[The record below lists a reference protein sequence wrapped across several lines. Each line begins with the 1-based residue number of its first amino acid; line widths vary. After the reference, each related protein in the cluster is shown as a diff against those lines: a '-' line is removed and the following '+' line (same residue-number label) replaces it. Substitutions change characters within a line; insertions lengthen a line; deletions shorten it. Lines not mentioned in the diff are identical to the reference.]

1 MNEKERLLSFLGI
14 ARRAQKLSMGADAA
28 QEAMQK
34 GKTKLLLLA
43 SDLSE
48 RSERSARAAA
58 QPTIPP
64 PITSTSG
71 DSPSSALS
79 RMTGSGMRCTKPLSF
94 MRLTTPRYLF
104 LSTAS
109 LPARTIFRQSS
120 DSPVSTIHPRSGS
133 AQKDGSSEASSLRS
147 FLRLLILFRP

>member
-48 RSERSARAAA
+48 RPERSARAEAQAA
-58 QPTIPP
+58 
-64 PITSTSG
+64 ST
-71 DSPSSALS
+71 PV
-79 RMTGSGMRCTKPLSF
+79 
-94 MRLTTPRYLF
+94 
-104 LSTAS
+104 
-109 LPARTIFRQSS
+109 LPAGVTMDEIAFSVGKRTGILAVN
-120 DSPVSTIHPRSGS
+120 DSGFAGKLRTMLGEQQDAPQGPKSGTMLE
-133 AQKDGSSEASSLRS
+133 EAAPAGMTEEVDS
-147 FLRLLILFRP
+147 IDD

>member
-48 RSERSARAAA
+48 HSERSARAAA
-58 QPTIPP
+58 QAA
-64 PITSTSG
+64 STPVLPAGVTMDEIAFSVGKRTGILAVNDSG
-71 DSPSSALS
+71 FAGKLRTMLGEQQDAPQSSA
-79 RMTGSGMRCTKPLSF
+79 RPKERHDAG
-94 MRLTTPRYLF
+94 
-104 LSTAS
+104 
-109 LPARTIFRQSS
+109 
-120 DSPVSTIHPRSGS
+120 
-133 AQKDGSSEASSLRS
+133 GSSAGRND
-147 FLRLLILFRP
+147 

>member
-14 ARRAQKLSMGADAA
+14 ARRAQKLSMGADAT

-58 QPTIPP
+58 QAA
-64 PITSTSG
+64 STPVLPAGVTMDEIAFSVGKRTGILAVNDSG
-71 DSPSSALS
+71 FAGKLRTMLGEQQDAPQSSA
-79 RMTGSGMRCTKPLSF
+79 RPKERHDAG
-94 MRLTTPRYLF
+94 
-104 LSTAS
+104 
-109 LPARTIFRQSS
+109 
-120 DSPVSTIHPRSGS
+120 
-133 AQKDGSSEASSLRS
+133 GSSAGRND
-147 FLRLLILFRP
+147 

>member
-58 QPTIPP
+58 QAV
-64 PITSTSG
+64 STPVLPAGVTMDEIAFSVGKRTGILAVNDSG
-71 DSPSSALS
+71 FAGKLRTMLGEQQDAPQGSARPKERHDAGGSSAG
-79 RMTGSGMRCTKPLSF
+79 RN
-94 MRLTTPRYLF
+94 
-104 LSTAS
+104 
-109 LPARTIFRQSS
+109 
-120 DSPVSTIHPRSGS
+120 D
-133 AQKDGSSEASSLRS
+133 
-147 FLRLLILFRP
+147 

>member
-58 QPTIPP
+58 QAA
-64 PITSTSG
+64 ST
-71 DSPSSALS
+71 PV
-79 RMTGSGMRCTKPLSF
+79 
-94 MRLTTPRYLF
+94 
-104 LSTAS
+104 
-109 LPARTIFRQSS
+109 LPAGVTMDEIAFSVGKRTGILAVN
-120 DSPVSTIHPRSGS
+120 DSGFAGKLRTMLGEQQDAPQGS
-133 AQKDGSSEASSLRS
+133 ARPKERHDAGGSNAGRND
-147 FLRLLILFRP
+147 